1 MTVTRAPFGAAP
13 DGAAVNLF
21 TLKNDH
27 GVEVR
32 AMSFGATIISIRTPD
47 RQGRLEDVVLG
58 FDGFDPYLTKA
69 RYFGTVVGRYGNRIA
84 AGRFNLDGVPVQ
96 LTVNS
101 GTNHLHGGTRGF
113 DKITWSAEPFERG
126 GNSGVIFT
134 YTSPDGEE
142 GYPGT
147 LKTTVTYTLTPRDE
161 LILEYSATTD
171 KATPVNLTNHTY
183 FNLAGRGHG
192 DVLQHVLTLEAD
204 RYTPVNEALI
214 PTGEIAAVQGTPFDF
229 RKPMAIGARIDAD
242 NEQLRRGGGYDH
254 NFVLNGWSA
263 TASPARRSAAGAEA
277 AAERPRHFARVVD
290 PSSGRT
296 LEVATTE
303 PGVQFYSG
311 NNLDEA
317 RNGFA
322 RRAGFCLETQHYPD
336 SPNQASFPSTILRP
350 GETYRS
356 KTVFTFGHAK

>member
-1 MTVTRAPFGAAP
+1 VRPSYTTLYAAVFAAVTVTRLPFGVMP
-13 DGAAVNLF
+13 DGATVNLF
-21 TLKNDH
+21 TLKNSH
-27 GVEVR
+27 GVEVS
-32 AMSFGATIISIRTPD
+32 AIAYGATIVSIRTPD
-47 RQGRLEDVVLG
+47 RQGRFADVVLG
-58 FDGFDPYLTKA
+58 FDGFDAYLTKG

-84 AGRFNLDGVPVQ
+84 GGRFILDGAPIQ

-113 DKITWSAEPFERG
+113 DKVVWNAEPFDREG
-126 GNSGVIFT
+126 DAGVVFT

-147 LKTTVTYTLTPRDE
+147 LKATVTYTLTSRDE
-161 LILEYSATTD
+161 LILDYHATSD
-171 KATPVNLTNHTY
+171 KATPVNLTNHAY
-183 FNLAGRGHG
+183 FNLAGRNHG
-192 DVLQHVLTLEAD
+192 DVLQHLLTLDAD
-204 RYTPVNEALI
+204 HYTPVDAALI

-229 RKPMAIGARIDAD
+229 RKPTTIGARIDGD
-242 NEQLRRGGGYDH
+242 HEQLRRGGGYDH
-254 NFVLNGWSA
+254 NFVLNGG
-263 TASPARRSAAGAEA
+263 PALRKIAFVE
-277 AAERPRHFARVVD
+277 E
-290 PSSGRT
+290 PSTGRT

-311 NNLDEA
+311 NNLDAA

-336 SPNQASFPSTILRP
+336 SPNHANFPSTILRR

-356 KTVFTFGHAK
+356 KTVFTFGHTK

>member
-1 MTVTRAPFGAAP
+1 VRLPYAALYALFAAMTVSRAPFGATP

-21 TLKNDH
+21 TLKNNH

-32 AMSFGATIISIRTPD
+32 AMSYGATIISIRTPD
-47 RQGRLEDVVLG
+47 RQGHLEDVVLG

-84 AGRFNLDGVPVQ
+84 AGRFMLDGTPVQ
-96 LTVNS
+96 LAVNS
-101 GTNHLHGGTRGF
+101 GTNHLHGGVRGF
-113 DKITWSAEPFERG
+113 DKIVWHAETFDRDG
-126 GNSGVIFT
+126 SSGVVFT

-147 LKTTVTYTLTPRDE
+147 LKTTVTYTLTARDE
-161 LILEYSATTD
+161 LILEYGATTD

-192 DVLQHVLTLEAD
+192 GDVLRHLLTLEAD
-204 RYTPVNEALI
+204 RYTPVDAALI
-214 PTGEIAAVQGTPFDF
+214 PTGELAAVQGTPFDF
-229 RKPMAIGARIDAD
+229 RKPTAIGARIDAD
-242 NEQLRRGGGYDH
+242 HEQLRRGGGYDH
-254 NFVLNGWSA
+254 NFVLNGG
-263 TASPARRSAAGAEA
+263 PALRQVALVTE
-277 AAERPRHFARVVD
+277 

-311 NNLDEA
+311 NNLDAA

-336 SPNQASFPSTILRP
+336 SPNHANFPSTILRP
-350 GETYRS
+350 GDTFKS
-356 KTVFTFGHAK
+356 TTVFTFGHTK